1 MCHKE
6 EDRELAGRPKG
17 SRCDAQDPICE
28 RGGRRD
34 DVGRQPSMG
43 NKESDIQDA
52 RSSWERNWLE
62 VATELCGVFNGLSRS
77 HEIALATAEIQKSF
91 LKDRNARLKGLGNA
105 WVPQVAREI
114 MLTIKK
120 VESAP
125 IPLFK

>member
-1 MCHKE
+1 M
-6 EDRELAGRPKG
+6 
-17 SRCDAQDPICE
+17 
-28 RGGRRD
+28 
-34 DVGRQPSMG
+34 GRQPSMG